1 MPAKRRSSSRT
12 APRNPANTIS
22 SIVLAVEA
30 DVLTTRK
37 DDKKPPGPKYKAW
50 QERYKKEIGKELRK
64 KGFTPNEIE
73 KILAEG
79 ADAIAGLPK
88 LGKVYKF
95 ILKQLKRIYD
105 AWDAITKARKTV
117 GDPPPYDQ

>member
-1 MPAKRRSSSRT
+1 MPAKRQSSSRT

-22 SIVLAVEA
+22 SIVLAVET

-50 QERYKKEIGKELRK
+50 QERYKREIGKELRK

-117 GDPPPYDQ
+117 GD

>member
-1 MPAKRRSSSRT
+1 
-12 APRNPANTIS
+12 
-22 SIVLAVEA
+22 
-30 DVLTTRK
+30 
-37 DDKKPPGPKYKAW
+37 
-50 QERYKKEIGKELRK
+50 LRK